1 VNPSGNW
8 KSEAK
13 LRSTS
18 LQRSR
23 QSNKVSTHHRNL
35 SFKTS
40 GRYMNIN
47 SMYLSEAEEDG
58 QIHAPRALVNEI
70 CIDICSSTAR
80 SSS

>member
-18 LQRSR
+18 LQLSR

-35 SFKTS
+35 SFETS
-40 GRYMNIN
+40 GRYIN

-58 QIHAPRALVNEI
+58 QIHTPRAPGSRE
-70 CIDICSSTAR
+70 
-80 SSS
+80 